1 MSQCDCNPVENGGY
15 ALVGHV
21 KYIAAFDE
29 RFPQYVRQEQ
39 KKAIESI
46 LSEGSKSGNSRLV
59 EEVCTISFRAI
70 SNWDIEL

>member
-1 MSQCDCNPVENGGY
+1 MYQYDCNLVENGGY

-39 KKAIESI
+39 KKAVESI
-46 LSEGSKSGNSRLV
+46 LSEGSKNGNSR
-59 EEVCTISFRAI
+59 
-70 SNWDIEL
+70 

>member
-1 MSQCDCNPVENGGY
+1 MSQCDFNPVENAGY

-21 KYIAAFDE
+21 KDIAAFDE

-46 LSEGSKSGNSRLV
+46 LSEGSKNGNSRLV
-59 EEVCTISFRAI
+59 EEGCAISFRAV
-70 SNWDIEL
+70 SNWDGEL